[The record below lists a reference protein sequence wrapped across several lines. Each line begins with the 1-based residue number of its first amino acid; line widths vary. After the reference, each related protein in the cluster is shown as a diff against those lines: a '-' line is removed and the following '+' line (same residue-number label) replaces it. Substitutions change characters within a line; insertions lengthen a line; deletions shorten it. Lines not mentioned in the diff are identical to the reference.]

1 MRSQGLNLVWDW
13 SLKVVSWVKDRSG
26 TWEGLAHG
34 SRLSQAIPTP
44 QLDGSVE
51 DNLDLPHRSLADS
64 SADLSCDSRVNSDYE
79 TDGEGY
85 TDGEGH
91 TDGEGGP
98 HTDVDEGPPA
108 PALARSS
115 EPVLAD
121 EPQSPKDHGR
131 SSGVRGAQVSRTWGG
146 PSKGLGIGQTH
157 VGSRCSP
164 RTSTET
170 SLIRSASG
178 TWATNQSL
186 TADALTAAPFPY
198 LGYRDR
204 CHESRRRGLARS
216 PRHSPG
222 PARGRWGLDSSN
234 GLPRSR
240 STWGPRP

>member
-1 MRSQGLNLVWDW
+1 M
-13 SLKVVSWVKDRSG
+13 VSWVRDRSG

-178 TWATNQSL
+178 TWATGTDATSPAVAGWRVHRD
-186 TADALTAAPFPY
+186 TARALPAVAGDSTVAAVYPALIPR
-198 LGYRDR
+198 GAPVCERDTGAPPSGP
-204 CHESRRRGLARS
+204 SRRA
-216 PRHSPG
+216 
-222 PARGRWGLDSSN
+222 
-234 GLPRSR
+234 
-240 STWGPRP
+240 

>member
-1 MRSQGLNLVWDW
+1 M
-13 SLKVVSWVKDRSG
+13 VSWVRDRSG

-198 LGYRDR
+198 RGYRADATSPAVAGWR
-204 CHESRRRGLARS
+204 VHRDTARALPTVAGDSTVATVYPALVPRGAPVRERDTGGPPSGPSRRA
-216 PRHSPG
+216 
-222 PARGRWGLDSSN
+222 
-234 GLPRSR
+234 
-240 STWGPRP
+240 

>member
-1 MRSQGLNLVWDW
+1 M
-13 SLKVVSWVKDRSG
+13 VSWVRDRSG

-178 TWATNQSL
+178 TWATGTDATSPAVAGWRVHRD
-186 TADALTAAPFPY
+186 TARALPAVAGDSTVATVYPALIPRGAPVCE
-198 LGYRDR
+198 RDTGGPPSGP
-204 CHESRRRGLARS
+204 SRRA
-216 PRHSPG
+216 
-222 PARGRWGLDSSN
+222 
-234 GLPRSR
+234 
-240 STWGPRP
+240 